1 MDGQH
6 GDGECWTNSVCML
19 QVQLIELAAGW
30 DVEGEGKKD
39 DSQVF
44 GLSNCKKVLPS
55 TEKGKLNGADLGR
68 KIMKFYTK
76 HIRLKVEISPSKD
89 FKEMNWICK
98 SQEKLG
104 PDTQIQSLIY
114 KDSI

>member
-1 MDGQH
+1 M
-6 GDGECWTNSVCML
+6 
-19 QVQLIELAAGW
+19 
-30 DVEGEGKKD
+30 
-39 DSQVF
+39 
-44 GLSNCKKVLPS
+44 LPS

-104 PDTQIQSLIY
+104 PDT
-114 KDSI
+114 